1 MGVVIND
8 NIKQVIYKTPIML
21 IDSSYLT
28 FNRFYATIKMYTAK
42 HNRPIETSDV
52 ETVEFMDM
60 FTKNYFKSLKKMIKR
75 FKIKFINVYFVR
87 DCPRKN
93 IWRIREMKTYKKNRG
108 ETIKYKNKH
117 FNVGKIFKYVYSSIL
132 PFIVK
137 NYRVNIIQ
145 VKQAEADDIIAV
157 MTSKYSEIDVCNI
170 IYIISEDKDMYQLL
184 KYSKVRIY
192 NMKFKQLG
200 LNIDPQDILM
210 KKILMGDRS
219 DNIPGL
225 LIKDIDIDKIESIND
240 IMTFNFM
247 NKHVLTKNRKIID
260 FDYIPTNIVNR
271 ICIAVN
277 NLQLCI

>member
-1 MGVVIND
+1 
-8 NIKQVIYKTPIML
+8 
-21 IDSSYLT
+21 
-28 FNRFYATIKMYTAK
+28 
-42 HNRPIETSDV
+42 
-52 ETVEFMDM
+52 
-60 FTKNYFKSLKKMIKR
+60 
-75 FKIKFINVYFVR
+75 
-87 DCPRKN
+87 
-93 IWRIREMKTYKKNRG
+93 
-108 ETIKYKNKH
+108 
-117 FNVGKIFKYVYSSIL
+117 
-132 PFIVK
+132 
-137 NYRVNIIQ
+137 
-145 VKQAEADDIIAV
+145 
-157 MTSKYSEIDVCNI
+157 
-170 IYIISEDKDMYQLL
+170 
-184 KYSKVRIY
+184 
-192 NMKFKQLG
+192 MKFKQLG